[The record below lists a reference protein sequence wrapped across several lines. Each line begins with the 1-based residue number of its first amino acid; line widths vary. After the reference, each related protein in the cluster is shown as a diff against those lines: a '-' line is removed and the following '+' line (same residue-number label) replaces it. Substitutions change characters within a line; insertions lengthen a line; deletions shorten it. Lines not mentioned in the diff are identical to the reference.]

1 MKAFSA
7 KLKHIYGPNL
17 PASPKMGRGFR
28 TFGSN
33 PSAVHLTPLLES
45 ATAWRYL
52 QSSKRS
58 WRRLHEEPKLKTLLV
73 QSGFRERSQ
82 DLTYVNYHLS
92 PQTPTLRIPHQS
104 PLFTDQA
111 SDLRHLQRLFS
122 LPSPASFQVWQI
134 QLLAQSISSFWS
146 WRPVPWFRSLLPQPV
161 KIASPTSFQYFS
173 I

>member
-1 MKAFSA
+1 MVPIYQRHPRWEGDSA
-7 KLKHIYGPNL
+7 HLAAILQLCTLGVCYGVTLFTELKEVMETL
-17 PASPKMGRGFR
+17 R
-28 TFGSN
+28 
-33 PSAVHLTPLLES
+33 
-45 ATAWRYL
+45 
-52 QSSKRS
+52 
-58 WRRLHEEPKLKTLLV
+58 EEPKLKTLLV

-134 QLLAQSISSFWS
+134 QLLAQSISSF
-146 WRPVPWFRSLLPQPV
+146 
-161 KIASPTSFQYFS
+161 
-173 I
+173 

>member
-1 MKAFSA
+1 MKKSSVLV
-7 KLKHIYGPNL
+7 K
-17 PASPKMGRGFR
+17 FR
-28 TFGSN
+28 TMQTNEGFLIKTEAYLWSQSTSVTQDGKGIPHIWQQSF
-33 PSAVHLTPLLES
+33 SCALLES

-58 WRRLHEEPKLKTLLV
+58 WRRLREEPKLKTLLV

-146 WRPVPWFRSLLPQPV
+146 WRPVPWFRSLLPQLL
-161 KIASPTSFQYFS
+161 K
-173 I
+173 